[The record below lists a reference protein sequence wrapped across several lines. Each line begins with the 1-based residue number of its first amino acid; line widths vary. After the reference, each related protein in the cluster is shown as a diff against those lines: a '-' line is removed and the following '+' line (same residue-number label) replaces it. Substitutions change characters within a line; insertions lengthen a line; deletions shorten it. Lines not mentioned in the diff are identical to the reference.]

1 MAKATA
7 DAVEAA
13 RAEESRTESARRAAE
28 EAERL
33 VARRLETVVREAS
46 WHEAQ
51 SERLAAELG
60 RARAAVA
67 VLDADGPEATEGTDE
82 TRPDDPETGTA
93 IVAWEARAAELR
105 ARRDRLAEEASARDA
120 TRRDAENQRV
130 RAEASTALAEQRMAR
145 ADADVATL
153 SERERAL
160 AEERDALRG
169 EIAATAARETAAREA
184 LAEIDSADAADRDRL
199 GRAERDAAIARERLR
214 TTDARLR
221 GVDHI
226 ELEARLG
233 LDALHEAVVVELAG
247 LGEFGIAGLE
257 AAAGVRPGS
266 ARMAAEL
273 DTDTGETPEAAAS
286 DEDQTVSD
294 EAAALEAAL
303 SLVTPIWA
311 AGPPA
316 TAAPSP
322 ARLGQLRRQFHE
334 LGAVEPICGR

>member
-1 MAKATA
+1 
-7 DAVEAA
+7 
-13 RAEESRTESARRAAE
+13 
-28 EAERL
+28 
-33 VARRLETVVREAS
+33 
-46 WHEAQ
+46 
-51 SERLAAELG
+51 
-60 RARAAVA
+60 
-67 VLDADGPEATEGTDE
+67 
-82 TRPDDPETGTA
+82 
-93 IVAWEARAAELR
+93 
-105 ARRDRLAEEASARDA
+105 
-120 TRRDAENQRV
+120 
-130 RAEASTALAEQRMAR
+130 MAR

-266 ARMAAEL
+266 ARIAAEL
-273 DTDTGETPEAAAS
+273 DTD
-286 DEDQTVSD
+286 
-294 EAAALEAAL
+294 
-303 SLVTPIWA
+303 
-311 AGPPA
+311 AGD
-316 TAAPSP
+316 
-322 ARLGQLRRQFHE
+322 ARGVRHVGRGPDRLR
-334 LGAVEPICGR
+334 